1 MRVKTPAISL
11 IMLALLNTGCSN
23 PTSDTEDTRKV
34 KSDKEMAIEKV
45 CSKVTSTQVVDIY
58 GAREAISELVQI
70 DSNYMPLLEEMARFV
85 SVMRERTTYP
95 KQYPDMQLLKSFCSS
110 LKS

>member
-1 MRVKTPAISL
+1 MKVMTPLVSSL
-11 IMLALLNTGCSN
+11 VLAVLIAGCSN
-23 PTSDTEDTRKV
+23 AKLDIENTKEV
-34 KSDKEMAIEKV
+34 KSDKELAIEKV

-70 DSNYMPLLEEMARFV
+70 DSNYMPLLEEMARLV

-95 KQYPDMQLLKSFCSS
+95 KQYPDLQLLKSFCSS
-110 LKS
+110 AKN